1 MTQGTSQKKG
11 GRKKEPEDH
20 EVCCEAISPRN
31 GCIDKTGTMA
41 ISIDLLTQKRMC
53 GIPLLG
59 KKYSQLMTAGRRR
72 RSLPR
77 DETPLLVVQCRVVS
91 LETIYTPT

>member
-1 MTQGTSQKKG
+1 MYITAPGSMTQGTSQKKG

-41 ISIDLLTQKRMC
+41 ISIDLLTQKR
-53 GIPLLG
+53 IVWHPTPG
-59 KKYSQLMTAGRRR
+59 KEIQPINDCWEKEKESSQG
-72 RSLPR
+72 
-77 DETPLLVVQCRVVS
+77 
-91 LETIYTPT
+91 